1 MMDRKELEKMEQLAQ
16 QHTLDTLD
24 VALLGLTVVSASSPN
39 NSRRNNMF
47 SDGDLGGGGKRGT
60 CSSSC
65 SSRSVLLLYTKGDR
79 TPDNASLLIGLSM
92 LTAVHAVY
100 EIINIVEYG
109 KVKYHV
115 DNNNKPILLFKRHL
129 PSWRIH

>member
-16 QHTLDTLD
+16 QHLD

-92 LTAVHAVY
+92 LKLALFT

-129 PSWRIH
+129 HSWRIH

>member
-16 QHTLDTLD
+16 QHTLD

-92 LTAVHAVY
+92 LKLALFT

-129 PSWRIH
+129 HSWSIH

>member
-16 QHTLDTLD
+16 QHTLD

-47 SDGDLGGGGKRGT
+47 SDGDLGGGKRGT

-92 LTAVHAVY
+92 LKLALFT

>member
-16 QHTLDTLD
+16 QHTLALD

-92 LTAVHAVY
+92 LKLALFT

>member
-16 QHTLDTLD
+16 QLTLE
-24 VALLGLTVVSASSPN
+24 VALLGLTVVSANSPN

-47 SDGDLGGGGKRGT
+47 SDGDLGGGGTRGT

-92 LTAVHAVY
+92 LKLALFT

-129 PSWRIH
+129 HSWRIH